1 MRLIRPMIP
10 CRGAPA
16 VLPGRTKPEMT
27 AVADCA
33 LDMRGI
39 SKAFPGVKALSN
51 VNFAVK
57 FGTVH
62 AVVGENGA
70 GKSTLMKVLNGSY
83 APTSGTIKVG
93 GNEVRMRKPADAQAL
108 GIRMVH
114 QEINLVPDLTVAE
127 NVYLGRMP
135 GKWTWLRKGEMARK
149 AAAVL
154 KELGAAINPRE
165 RLGNL
170 SISQQQ
176 LVEIAKA
183 YAAQPRIIVLDEP
196 TSSLSEHETAA
207 LFRILRKMRGE
218 GIAIV
223 YISHRLKEVLEIA
236 DEVTVLRDGSMIETR
251 PIEGI
256 TAAEMIRLMVGR
268 EVSNVFPKS
277 PAKIGTS
284 VLRVERIGDGASFR
298 DISFDVRA
306 GEILGLT
313 GLVGAGRSEVARAIF
328 GLSRLAEG
336 SVSVN
341 GRKVVIS
348 SPSEAVRAG
357 IAYVPED
364 RKGDGIVP
372 GMSVRENISLP
383 ILRRLTSFGR
393 IRGSADRSLSAL
405 YVKQFSISPP
415 DGERRINLL
424 SGGNQQK
431 AVIAKWLAAKPAVLI
446 LDEPTRGVDVGAKA
460 EIHHIIGQLVA
471 DGMAVVMISSEL
483 PEILGVCDRVVVM
496 RDGRASSPLTR
507 AELSEE
513 RIMALATGE
522 EAA

>member
-1 MRLIRPMIP
+1 
-10 CRGAPA
+10 
-16 VLPGRTKPEMT
+16 MT
-27 AVADCA
+27 VAADCA

-39 SKAFPGVKALSN
+39 SKNFPGVKALSN

-70 GKSTLMKVLNGSY
+70 GKSTLMKILNGSY

-93 GNEVRMRKPADAQAL
+93 DAEVRMRRPADAQAL

-135 GKWTWLRKGEMARK
+135 GKWTFLRKREMVRA

-154 KELGAAINPRE
+154 DELGAAINPRE

-207 LFRILRKMRGE
+207 LFRILRKMRDD

-236 DEVTVLRDGSMIETR
+236 DEVTVLRDGSMIQTR
-251 PIEGI
+251 PIKGI
-256 TAAEMIRLMVGR
+256 KAADMIRLMVGR

-277 PAKIGTS
+277 PAAIGKS
-284 VLRVERIGDGASFR
+284 VLRVEHISDGQRFR
-298 DISFDVRA
+298 DVSFEVRA

-313 GLVGAGRSEVARAIF
+313 GLVGAGRTEVARAIF
-328 GLSRLAEG
+328 GLSRLVEG
-336 SVSVN
+336 TVSVN
-341 GRKVVIS
+341 GREVSIN
-348 SPSEAVRAG
+348 SPSQAVRAG

-364 RKGDGIVP
+364 RKGDGVVP

-383 ILRRLTSFGR
+383 ILRRLTRFGR
-393 IRGSADRSLSAL
+393 ISRSADRAL
-405 YVKQFSISPP
+405 ARDSVKQFSISPP
-415 DGERRINLL
+415 DGERRISLL

-431 AVIAKWLAAKPAVLI
+431 AVIAKWLAAKPSALI

-471 DGMAVVMISSEL
+471 GGMAVVMISSEL

-496 RDGRASSPLTR
+496 RDGYASEPLLR
-507 AELSEE
+507 SELSEE

-522 EAA
+522 EMA

>member
-1 MRLIRPMIP
+1 
-10 CRGAPA
+10 
-16 VLPGRTKPEMT
+16 MT
-27 AVADCA
+27 VVADCA

-39 SKAFPGVKALSN
+39 SKTFPGVKALSN

-135 GKWTWLRKGEMARK
+135 GKWTWLRKGEMIRK

-218 GIAIV
+218 GIAII

-277 PAKIGTS
+277 PAEIGAS

-298 DISFDVRA
+298 DVSFDVRA

-313 GLVGAGRSEVARAIF
+313 GLVGAGRTEVARAVF
-328 GLSRLAEG
+328 GLSRLVEG

-341 GRKVVIS
+341 GRKVVIN

-357 IAYVPED
+357 ISYVPED

-393 IRGSADRSLSAL
+393 IRRSADRSLSAI

-496 RDGRASSPLTR
+496 RDGRASAPLTR

>member
-1 MRLIRPMIP
+1 
-10 CRGAPA
+10 
-16 VLPGRTKPEMT
+16 MT
-27 AVADCA
+27 AAADCA

-39 SKAFPGVKALSN
+39 SKIFPGVKALSN
-51 VNFAVK
+51 VNFAVR

-93 GNEVRMRKPADAQAL
+93 GAEVRMRRPADAQAL

-135 GKWTWLRKGEMARK
+135 GKWSWLRKGEMVRK

-154 KELGAAINPRE
+154 AELGAAINPRE

-207 LFRILRKMRGE
+207 LFRILRKMRDD
-218 GIAIV
+218 GIAII

-256 TAAEMIRLMVGR
+256 TAAQMIRLMVGR

-277 PAKIGTS
+277 PAAIGKS
-284 VLRVERIGDGASFR
+284 VLRVERIGDGTRFR
-298 DISFDVRA
+298 DVSFDVRA

-313 GLVGAGRSEVARAIF
+313 GLVGAGRTEVARAIF
-328 GLSRLAEG
+328 GLSRLVEG
-336 SVSVN
+336 TVSVN
-341 GRKVVIS
+341 GRKVSIN
-348 SPSEAVRAG
+348 SPSQALKAG

-372 GMSVRENISLP
+372 GMSIRENISLP
-383 ILRRLTSFGR
+383 ILRRLSRFGR
-393 IRGSADRSLSAL
+393 IKRGADRAL
-405 YVKQFSISPP
+405 AADYVKQFSISPP

-431 AVIAKWLAAKPAVLI
+431 AVIAKWLAAKPSALI

-460 EIHHIIGQLVA
+460 EIHNIIGQLVA
-471 DGMAVVMISSEL
+471 GGMAVVMISSEL

-496 RDGRASSPLTR
+496 RDGHACEPLER

-522 EAA
+522 EIA

>member
-1 MRLIRPMIP
+1 
-10 CRGAPA
+10 
-16 VLPGRTKPEMT
+16 MT
-27 AVADCA
+27 DAHCA
-33 LDMRGI
+33 LDMKGI
-39 SKAFPGVKALSN
+39 TKTFPGVKALSN
-51 VNFAVK
+51 VNFSVK
-57 FGTVH
+57 FGSVH

-83 APTSGTIKVG
+83 PPTSGTIRVG
-93 GNEVRMRKPADAQAL
+93 GTEVRMRRPADAQAL
-108 GIRMVH
+108 GVRMVH
-114 QEINLVPDLTVAE
+114 QEINLVPDLSVAE

-135 GKWTWLRKGEMARK
+135 GKWTVLRRREMIAR
-149 AAAVL
+149 ATAVL
-154 KELGAAINPRE
+154 EELGAAINPRE

-183 YAAQPRIIVLDEP
+183 YAADPRIIVLDEP

-207 LFRILRKMRGE
+207 LFSILRKMRDD

-223 YISHRLKEVLEIA
+223 YISHRLKEVLQIA

-256 TAAEMIRLMVGR
+256 TAGEMISLMVGR

-277 PAKIGTS
+277 PAAIGAPVLS
-284 VLRVERIGDGASFR
+284 VENISDGAHFR
-298 DISFDVRA
+298 DVSFDVRA

-313 GLVGAGRSEVARAIF
+313 GLVGAGRTEVARAIF
-328 GLSRLAEG
+328 GLSQLTGGTVRLG
-336 SVSVN
+336 
-341 GRKVVIS
+341 GREPAIR
-348 SPSEAVRAG
+348 SPSDAVRAG

-372 GMSVRENISLP
+372 AMCVRENISLP
-383 ILRRLTSFGR
+383 ILRQLSKLGC
-393 IRGSADRSLSAL
+393 ISRGADRAL
-405 YVKQFSISPP
+405 AGQYVSQFAISPP

-431 AVIAKWLAAKPAVLI
+431 AVIAKWLAAKPSVLI

-460 EIHHIIGQLVA
+460 EIHNIIGQLVCE
-471 DGMAVVMISSEL
+471 GMAVLMISSEL
-483 PEILGVCDRVVVM
+483 PEVLGVCDRVVVM
-496 RDGRASSPLTR
+496 RDGHASAPLDR
-507 AELSEE
+507 KALSEE

-522 EAA
+522 EVA